1 MRKKFF
7 FSHDLFRELDDVDKI
22 KKMFQRNETMVIHP
36 MKFRKNITT
45 SPFAIC
51 VILLHN
57 EPSLP
62 PFSSF
67 VPLWH
72 LSNRANY
79 IIKPPT
85 PGSDEHVTSPCNI

>member
-1 MRKKFF
+1 MRGPLVDVFLSISSSLTSPKNAKKVFF
-7 FSHDLFRELDDVDKI
+7 FHDLFRELDDVDKI

-57 EPSLP
+57 
-62 PFSSF
+62 
-67 VPLWH
+67 
-72 LSNRANY
+72 
-79 IIKPPT
+79 
-85 PGSDEHVTSPCNI
+85 

>member
-1 MRKKFF
+1 M
-7 FSHDLFRELDDVDKI
+7 FRELDDVDKI
-22 KKMFQRNETMVIHP
+22 KKMFQRNETMVINP

-51 VILLHN
+51 VILIHN

-72 LSNRANY
+72 LSNQANY
-79 IIKPPT
+79 IINPST

>member
-1 MRKKFF
+1 
-7 FSHDLFRELDDVDKI
+7 
-22 KKMFQRNETMVIHP
+22 

-57 EPSLP
+57 EPSLS

-79 IIKPPT
+79 IIKPAT

>member
-7 FSHDLFRELDDVDKI
+7 FFHDLFRELDDVDKI
-22 KKMFQRNETMVIHP
+22 KKMFQRNETMVINP

-51 VILLHN
+51 VILIHN

-72 LSNRANY
+72 LSNQANY
-79 IIKPPT
+79 IINPST

>member
-7 FSHDLFRELDDVDKI
+7 FHDLLRELDDVDKI

-45 SPFAIC
+45 SSFAIC

-62 PFSSF
+62 PFSLF

-72 LSNRANY
+72 LSNQANY

-85 PGSDEHVTSPCNI
+85 PGSD

>member
-7 FSHDLFRELDDVDKI
+7 FHDLLRELDDVDKI

-45 SPFAIC
+45 SSFAIC

-62 PFSSF
+62 PFSLF

-72 LSNRANY
+72 LSNQANY
-79 IIKPPT
+79 IINPST